1 MFNLSCESLKY
12 IFLSI
17 LYRVYLNDNSLSL
30 LFLIYAFS
38 FCWFSRFCSTF
49 LVAVRLRFGWC
60 YSRCCFWFV
69 LFWFYYYSML
79 FLWQSSSGCSLKTQI
94 MCIFSVFFYFRIFRC
109 PFTEQICHKRP
120 CLINLHIHMERRSSF
135 EQTAYRLSIKNGV

>member
-1 MFNLSCESLKY
+1 M
-12 IFLSI
+12 
-17 LYRVYLNDNSLSL
+17 
-30 LFLIYAFS
+30 
-38 FCWFSRFCSTF
+38 RFRFVDSVDF
-49 LVAVRLRFGWC
+49 VQRFWSQFVFVSDGVILVAAFGLS
-60 YSRCCFWFV
+60 YFDFI
-69 LFWFYYYSML
+69 FISML